1 MMRCSNQPTTYR
13 QRATFVSMWISGMS
27 TRAIAKETCVSPSTV
42 CRWINRWQQEG
53 NVENHKPISKA
64 HHYRL
69 KKSVLKTL
77 VGSAPWVVA
86 CPAWMQSRV
95 FISHPAWS
103 YIIDRALR
111 FLSAKNKEEGV
122 MRAGVALLL
131 AAGVLSASFTA
142 LPQMEGLPAV
152 EAVAPIL
159 TTDSPCDHTAAFLT
173 HTKQEG
179 EAVRAPRGVV
189 VLQVQ
194 DDKGNTTETQLTVVV
209 DQIRKMG
216 EAWHCLVVVVVSDDP
231 AFLAAFAHLSLRRH
245 ALRWSTRILVLTH
258 LPLSY
263 LGGLH
268 GLLSNRNAM
277 LLLTN
282 VDMTHKS
289 RVYVWLPYSSKPV
302 EVATWTPHGR
312 LTLAPDVA
320 LFPDKFSVFSSAP
333 ALTAAIEVLPHN
345 RISWLEDPDVPSGRR
360 LLYSGYV
367 DNIVR
372 HFAKALNFTYRYVL
386 SPERTFGT
394 RLPDGSWTGLMGM
407 VVREEVDF
415 SPGPFINSLVRSQAA
430 DHTTA
435 FYIGN
440 VRIIAGLTG
449 LEVDP
454 WGFVL
459 PLTALVWV
467 ATLTALL
474 GVITLL
480 YLISSILPSNMMSAN
495 TFSPVRVLL
504 QQGEGSGSVLGP
516 SCRGLSCVLKVSV
529 LSGSSSRALMKTNS
543 ASLTPNADVVW
554 PAEWWWWERLVLG
567 LWMLTTLVLTKSYA
581 GNLMSLLAVRYV
593 PQPFQTLRDVL
604 DHPSVVM
611 IWQKLSSYEQYI
623 REARSGVYHEVAQL
637 EDNGRLKFHTQSQI
651 RGSLDTLVRAGHHVV
666 IDVDISL
673 RSRIALDFSEK
684 GEARPTTAR
693 VDFIKL
699 ACAVFLSIIEQGLI
713 SYWMENVPNISEC
726 ENVPKKKLLTSSI
739 SIRNIW
745 GMFVVLAGGLGVA
758 LVTLGGE
765 LLLALLS
772 SRLQ

>member
-1 MMRCSNQPTTYR
+1 
-13 QRATFVSMWISGMS
+13 
-27 TRAIAKETCVSPSTV
+27 
-42 CRWINRWQQEG
+42 
-53 NVENHKPISKA
+53 
-64 HHYRL
+64 
-69 KKSVLKTL
+69 
-77 VGSAPWVVA
+77 
-86 CPAWMQSRV
+86 
-95 FISHPAWS
+95 
-103 YIIDRALR
+103 
-111 FLSAKNKEEGV
+111 

-131 AAGVLSASFTA
+131 AAGVLSATFTA

-258 LPLSY
+258 LPLSH

-277 LLLTN
+277 LLLIN

-504 QQGEGSGSVLGP
+504 QQ
-516 SCRGLSCVLKVSV
+516 
-529 LSGSSSRALMKTNS
+529 
-543 ASLTPNADVVW
+543 DVVW

-684 GEARPTTAR
+684 GHC
-693 VDFIKL
+693 DFYISRDGFL
-699 ACAVFLSIIEQGLI
+699 PYSAVMMSQKTNPLIHGFNKRFLSIIEQGLI

-745 GMFVVLAGGLGVA
+745 VRLKHVLRMFTGYTQTDRQTDRQTDCKNKRLGNSN
-758 LVTLGGE
+758 LIY
-765 LLLALLS
+765 
-772 SRLQ
+772 RN